1 MKLMANWCKILTT
14 VLLCGSIAFAQFDDE
29 SSEDSYSYGAS
40 EETDDGFASDNSSEE
55 PAEEETSVGE
65 ATASADEWQGFN
77 YEEMGLTQWEFQQA
91 KQEGI
96 SRAKLT
102 SLVEMGVR
110 PSEYLQKPWEKLGVS
125 EEDWLAQRS
134 GGLEDA
140 DIDRSYRNR
149 SGDQGYAY
157 LSLLVPS
164 LYQWHKNESMKAIW
178 IDALWGVSV
187 GATVYLAIDGNS
199 AWWYGL
205 LFVAGAHI
213 WSFADA
219 FFSTQWDS
227 NPDANR
233 FSYGILPTPEK
244 GVAGFF
250 NVKF

>member
-1 MKLMANWCKILTT
+1 MKLMANWCKILST

-40 EETDDGFASDNSSEE
+40 SEASDDAFANDDEN
-55 PAEEETSVGE
+55 VGE
-65 ATASADEWQGFN
+65 AKASGDEWQGFN

-91 KQEGI
+91 KEEGV
-96 SRAKLT
+96 SRDKLT
-102 SLVEMGVR
+102 NLVEMGIR

-125 EEDWLAQRS
+125 EEEWISQRS

-140 DIDRSYRNR
+140 DIDRSYRNNA
-149 SGDQGYAY
+149 GDQSYAY
-157 LSLLVPS
+157 LSLLIPS
-164 LYQWHKNESMKAIW
+164 LYQWHKDESMKAIW
-178 IDALWGVSV
+178 MDALWVGSV
-187 GATVYLAIDGNS
+187 GTTVYLATDGNT

-205 LFVAGAHI
+205 IFVAAAHI

>member
-1 MKLMANWCKILTT
+1 
-14 VLLCGSIAFAQFDDE
+14 
-29 SSEDSYSYGAS
+29 
-40 EETDDGFASDNSSEE
+40 
-55 PAEEETSVGE
+55 
-65 ATASADEWQGFN
+65 
-77 YEEMGLTQWEFQQA
+77 MGLTQWEFQQA

-96 SRAKLT
+96 SRDKLT
-102 SLVEMGVR
+102 NLVEMGIR

-125 EEDWLAQRS
+125 EQEWISQRS

-157 LSLLVPS
+157 LSLLIPS
-164 LYQWHKNESMKAIW
+164 LYQWHKDESMKAIW
-178 IDALWGVSV
+178 MDALWGVSV
-187 GATVYLAIDGNS
+187 GATVYLAVDGNS

-205 LFVAGAHI
+205 IFVAGAHI

-233 FSYGILPTPEK
+233 FSYGILPTPDK